1 MTALPAGPPHLSS
14 CVRSY
19 ISTLGAGCGLSAAAA
34 RRRNSYTCSN
44 QLDQSEAALWSRDRR
59 MDQSGARNSYSSGSP
74 MDQAEKKQKLAK
86 RLDKGGFT
94 GTWSRVDL
102 CCAELHCTVQV
113 TSYFH
118 STVNH
123 NFLLS

>member
-1 MTALPAGPPHLSS
+1 M
-14 CVRSY
+14 RSY

-94 GTWSRVDL
+94 GTWSNM
-102 CCAELHCTVQV
+102 CCTVLYC
-113 TSYFH
+113 T
-118 STVNH
+118 
-123 NFLLS
+123 LLYK